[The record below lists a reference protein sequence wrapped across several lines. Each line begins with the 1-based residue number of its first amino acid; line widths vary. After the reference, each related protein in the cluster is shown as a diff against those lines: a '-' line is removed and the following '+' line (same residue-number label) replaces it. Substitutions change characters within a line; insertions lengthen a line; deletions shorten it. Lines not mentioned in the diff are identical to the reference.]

1 LFEIIFKIEIMSHV
15 RIWVHAVFATKYR
28 TPFLSDEIR
37 KSVFNHIIKNCNKKG
52 ILIRNINGYVDHAHC
67 LIALGKDQTIS
78 NVMNQI
84 KGESSHWI
92 NQNKMVSEKFMWQD
106 DYYAV
111 SVCESQLE
119 RVAAYI
125 NNQEKHHAKR
135 SFDDELEELI
145 RKYGFEK
152 GE

>member
-1 LFEIIFKIEIMSHV
+1 MSYV
-15 RIWVHAVFATKYR
+15 RVWIHAVFATKYR
-28 TPFLSDEIR
+28 TPFLSDKIR
-37 KSVFNHIIKNCNKKG
+37 RRVFNHIIKNCNRKG
-52 ILIRNINGYVDHAHC
+52 ILIRNIDGYVDHAHC
-67 LIALGKDQTIS
+67 LISLGKDQTIS

-92 NQNKMVSEKFMWQD
+92 NQNQLVSEKFMWQD

-111 SVCESQLE
+111 SVSESQVE

-125 NNQEKHHAKR
+125 NNQERHHSKR
-135 SFDDELEELI
+135 SFDEELDELI
-145 RKYGFEK
+145 KKYGFKK

>member
-1 LFEIIFKIEIMSHV
+1 MSHV

-67 LIALGKDQTIS
+67 LIALGKDHTIS

-92 NQNKMVSEKFMWQD
+92 NQNRMVSEKFMWQD

-111 SVCESQLE
+111 SVCE
-119 RVAAYI
+119 
-125 NNQEKHHAKR
+125 
-135 SFDDELEELI
+135 
-145 RKYGFEK
+145 
-152 GE
+152 